1 MDTLNKIDLEENEI
15 LTMYY
20 GSDTVLGE
28 AEKAAVTIREK
39 YKKLQVEIIRGS
51 QPHYNYII
59 SIE

>member
-1 MDTLNKIDLEENEI
+1 
-15 LTMYY
+15 MYY
-20 GSDTVLGE
+20 GSDTALAE